1 MKSATINEIKKTLQS
16 LDREELISACLRL
29 AKYKKD
35 NKELFHFLLYE
46 ASDEPSFISKVNE
59 EMDELFSELPRS
71 NAYLIKKMVRKILKI
86 NNKYIKHSNSKVVE
100 LDLQMYFIQ
109 KIKDQNFSNAILQ
122 SIDSI
127 KLGLVKKIEKSISGL
142 HEDLQYDYK
151 RLLEKHLD

>member
-16 LDREELISACLRL
+16 LDREELISICLRI

-35 NKELFHFLLYE
+35 NKELIHFLLYE
-46 ASDEPSFISKVNE
+46 ASDEPGFVSKVK
-59 EMDELFSELPRS
+59 DEIDDLFTELPRS

-86 NNKYIKHSNSKVVE
+86 NNKYIKHSNSKMVE
-100 LDLQMYFIQ
+100 LDLQLYFIQ
-109 KIKDQNFSNAILQ
+109 KLKGQNFSNAVSL
-122 SIDSI
+122 SLETI